1 MSGPFAPQTLALVAL
16 GGAFGCVARYVTVV
30 GAARLFGTGFPWGT
44 MAVNVAGSFAMGL
57 LFVWLTTRG
66 LTRFSPLLLA
76 GMLGGFTT
84 FSAYSLDAL
93 LLWERGQAGRAA
105 LYAGAS
111 VALSIGAVAAGAA
124 LMRGWLA

>member
-1 MSGPFAPQTLALVAL
+1 MTGPFAPQTLALVAL
-16 GGAFGCVARYVTVV
+16 GGALGCVLRYLAVV
-30 GAARLFGTGFPWGT
+30 GAARAFGTGFPWGT
-44 MAVNVAGSFAMGL
+44 LAVNVAGSFVMGL
-57 LFVWLTTRG
+57 LFIYLTAKG

-76 GMLGGFTT
+76 GVLGGFTT

-93 LLWERGQAGRAA
+93 ILWERGQAPLAA

-111 VALSIGAVAAGAA
+111 VALSVAAVAAGAA